1 MVTALLGG
9 IAVVAVR
16 WPNTG
21 TSSQVPQHEGLNA
34 VYVAPR
40 SVPLG
45 RARGDEVLLLEQN
58 FVEHA
63 VFRRDVAKSFDLVSP
78 DLRAGFSRARWAT
91 GEIPVEPYPA
101 AAVKEIRGKLLYS
114 YPEKVSLQIRFV
126 PKDGA
131 TVPEQNF
138 DLVVQQF
145 GPAGA
150 RRWLVSSWLP
160 SGVGARPRAATSI
173 DLRAQPDAKAPLGAM
188 WLALPGA
195 LVAIVVLLLVGVAVR
210 GWLRHR
216 RAMRAFLSSRSSRP

>member
-1 MVTALLGG
+1 VVAAIFGA
-9 IAVVAVR
+9 IAVAAVR

-21 TSSQVPQHEGLNA
+21 TSSQVPQHEGLKA
-34 VYVAPR
+34 IYVAPR

-45 RARGDEVLLLEQN
+45 SARGEEVLLLEQN

-63 VFRRDVAKSFDLVSP
+63 VFRRDVEQSFDLVSP

-114 YPEKVSLQIRFV
+114 YPEKISLQIRFV

-131 TVPEQNF
+131 TVSEQNF

-145 GPAGA
+145 GPAGS

-160 SGVGARPRAATSI
+160 SGLGGRPRAATSI
-173 DLRAQPDAKAPLGAM
+173 DLRAQPAARAPLGAM

-195 LVAIVVLLLVGVAVR
+195 LVGIVLLLLVGLAAR